1 MFEEFKIWFPIIPA
15 IGGLIVGLIAL
26 VRPEV
31 LGTGYAVIADI
42 LSKPHP
48 LHELVA
54 IGFAKLIA
62 FASALGSGASGGTFA
77 PALMIGGSLGAAYGS
92 IVHMLLPN
100 SSTIGLYG
108 MVATAALFGSLYRA
122 TPSAILFM
130 LEVTGAYN
138 AFLPVFLVAVVADLA
153 AHFFMQHTINTE
165 KLVRRGTLVP
175 EAYEID
181 AMKMF
186 RVRDIMNP
194 EIDTVRGNQRVKEF
208 LASVAAHE
216 SVPVVDDQERVLGII
231 YRRDLLKASNDVTAL
246 SLAHREFPTAYTDE
260 VVHEVAR
267 RFLDGNF
274 GRCVV
279 LDRASGELA
288 GMLTA
293 FDVLKAKNWEIMQE
307 MPEPSRLAGT
317 SLLRFSGRN
326 GKS

>member
-1 MFEEFKIWFPIIPA
+1 
-15 IGGLIVGLIAL
+15 
-26 VRPEV
+26 
-31 LGTGYAVIADI
+31 
-42 LSKPHP
+42 
-48 LHELVA
+48 
-54 IGFAKLIA
+54 
-62 FASALGSGASGGTFA
+62 
-77 PALMIGGSLGAAYGS
+77 
-92 IVHMLLPN
+92 
-100 SSTIGLYG
+100 
-108 MVATAALFGSLYRA
+108 
-122 TPSAILFM
+122 
-130 LEVTGAYN
+130 
-138 AFLPVFLVAVVADLA
+138 
-153 AHFFMQHTINTE
+153 
-165 KLVRRGTLVP
+165 
-175 EAYEID
+175 
-181 AMKMF
+181 
-186 RVRDIMNP
+186 
-194 EIDTVRGNQRVKEF
+194 
-208 LASVAAHE
+208 
-216 SVPVVDDQERVLGII
+216 VDDQERVLGII